1 MRCTLKNIAEATG
14 FTVNTVS
21 RALKDKSDISVA
33 TRERVKR
40 IAAEMGYIPN
50 IAASSLRSGSSK
62 TVCILF
68 DSLTNPYYAIMT
80 DMLSH
85 GFNKYGYTLM
95 IFTQHASETNMTGEM
110 AQNIIS
116 HGADALVSFLQIGH
130 EAKKLLSLYDL
141 PTLVLGRDS
150 SDIGIDSICTD
161 DEEGGYIAAKHLIEN
176 GRKKILHLGGLDSI
190 TCAMQRLSGAKRA
203 MSEAGMEWDEKMCLR
218 LGADG
223 FSGREL
229 LDIADSRSLE
239 YDALLCFNDQI
250 AFEALDRLLEKGIRC
265 PQDVAIVGYDNVQRY
280 MSFPYRLTTVDTDN
294 RQTADVA
301 VEVLLHKLNSIK
313 DKHRPFNKISGVKLI
328 KGVTT

>member
-33 TRERVKR
+33 TRERVKK
-40 IAAEMGYIPN
+40 IASEMGYIPN

-95 IFTQHASETNMTGEM
+95 IFTESTDDAYITESIVQK
-110 AQNIIS
+110 IIS
-116 HGADALVSFLQIGH
+116 HGADALITFLQVNRDV
-130 EAKKLLSLYDL
+130 KKLLARYDL

-150 SDIGIDSICTD
+150 SNVGVDSICTD
-161 DEEGGYIAAKHLIEN
+161 DEEGGYVACKHLLET
-176 GRKKILHLGGLDSI
+176 GRRKILHLGGLDTI
-190 TCAMQRLSGAKRA
+190 TCARQRIAGAKRA
-203 MSEAGMEWDEKMCLR
+203 MEEANLIWDDSMLLR
-218 LGADG
+218 LGNNG
-223 FSGREL
+223 YSGGSMLEC
-229 LDIADSRSLE
+229 ADSRGLK
-239 YDALLCFNDQI
+239 YDAVMCFNDQL
-250 AFEALDRLLEKGIRC
+250 AFETVDYLLKKGRRC
-265 PQDVAIVGYDNVQRY
+265 PEDVAVVGYDNLQKY

-301 VEVLLHKLNSIK
+301 VEVLLHKLNNDK
-313 DKHRPFNKISGVKLI
+313 DKHRPFNKISGVQLI